1 MKGTQEKER
10 LRLRDDGNYEFS
22 TAEKNWIPAIRN
34 VPEIDGMV
42 PAGGKEQRKGRKLSE
57 TDPTAVETLNYG
69 PEGCVQVTRT
79 VEFRPKTR
87 SFTVQDEFGAL
98 GEGRIVTE
106 SLCSPYPIRLT
117 EGTAGIDADGEKAT
131 VVVRNQENIRV
142 EKMEQPDG
150 SGGTVSFY
158 CLRWEAARDREY
170 TCCQVEL
177 EEGSN
182 SL

>member
-22 TAEKNWIPAIRN
+22 TAEKLIPAIRN

-106 SLCSPYPIRLT
+106 SLCSHIRS
-117 EGTAGIDADGEKAT
+117 D
-131 VVVRNQENIRV
+131 
-142 EKMEQPDG
+142 
-150 SGGTVSFY
+150 
-158 CLRWEAARDREY
+158 
-170 TCCQVEL
+170 
-177 EEGSN
+177 
-182 SL
+182 

>member
-1 MKGTQEKER
+1 MKGTQEKAW

-34 VPEIDGMV
+34 VPEIDGMI
-42 PAGGKEQRKGRKLSE
+42 PDGREEQGKGRELSE

-79 VEFRPKTR
+79 VEFRPETC
-87 SFTVQDEFGAL
+87 SFTVQDEL
-98 GEGRIVTE
+98 VSVGEGRTVTE
-106 SLCSPYPIRLT
+106 SLCSPYPIRLA
-117 EGTAGIDADGEKAT
+117 EGTAVIDADGEKAT

-142 EKMEQPDG
+142 EKMEQTDG
-150 SGGTVSFY
+150 CGGTISFY
-158 CLRWEAARDREY
+158 CLRWETARDRVY

-177 EEGSN
+177 EDGSGG
-182 SL
+182 L